1 MHVDVRPLLA
11 LRLCGRDMPVLHP
24 DDGPESPTGPG
35 EVPQRLRR
43 AELVLSHRCGDI
55 LLVLDRVCDKHN
67 IQAVMRT
74 AEALGVQNLWT
85 VAPEYFKNL
94 AASEV
99 YVPPADAPKDLP
111 PHAQI
116 VGQLHIFMKERELG
130 LPSYTVNNMAPRGFG
145 DMWRVTCTLPDG
157 TTVVGK
163 GDKTKKTAMRYAAEE
178 AMKLVNPEYKPPHVS
193 TGIANA
199 PDPDRP
205 TSSKECF
212 PRTTSVS
219 KGADRWLSMRK
230 FTTSQECL
238 NAMKQEGW
246 TVWATAFSPTALKLS
261 NTLPAAELP
270 QKLAIVIGGEAL
282 GVSDEILTGCDR
294 QVFLPMYGFTES
306 LNLSVA
312 TAMILQRLFDLK
324 YCGSA
329 STERGALSAK
339 EKNDIRTKWWDHLA
353 ANPTARARLDDFT
366 DQFHSA
372 ELAPL
377 TDVRDHRED
386 DRKHFAKLVTKK
398 YWRPDGAAGT
408 GSEAAFGNA
417 VPLTG
422 MFVAGALTAL
432 VLQRVVRSRQ

>member
-1 MHVDVRPLLA
+1 
-11 LRLCGRDMPVLHP
+11 MPVLHP

-157 TTVVGK
+157 TTVVGR

-178 AMKLVNPEYKPPHVS
+178 AMKLVNPEYKPPH
-193 TGIANA
+193 
-199 PDPDRP
+199 
-205 TSSKECF
+205 
-212 PRTTSVS
+212 
-219 KGADRWLSMRK
+219 
-230 FTTSQECL
+230 ECL

-246 TVWATAFSPTALKLS
+246 TIWATAFSPTALKLS

-386 DRKHFAKLVTKK
+386 DRKHFAELVTKK

-432 VLQRVVRSRQ
+432 VLQRVLLESMRE